1 MYTYHRVKLA
11 RLCIFHRWLMLL
23 ICKMHATSYNE
34 YDQLAKTG
42 RFTIK
47 IWTNCTSLRCSCF
60 IHWKYAQVLNSR
72 FNFLHKYSQLVAE
85 NELSSHLWHN
95 ASKWHFINILTRI
108 STKNS
113 SRFSIVLKLV
123 HQHDETLLLHC
134 DHRLRIL
141 LPPTDLGFL
150 RKHQDHKCQARF
162 CCRGNILEWCPVF
175 NAAMPSISRRRRVSW
190 PVKKQR

>member
-1 MYTYHRVKLA
+1 
-11 RLCIFHRWLMLL
+11 MLL

-34 YDQLAKTG
+34 YDHLTKTG

-47 IWTNCTSLRCSCF
+47 IWTNCTSLRCSFLFMESAC
-60 IHWKYAQVLNSR
+60 KVLNSI
-72 FNFLHKYSQLVAE
+72 FNFLYKYSQQVAE
-85 NELSSHLWHN
+85 NELSFHLWHN
-95 ASKWHFINILTRI
+95 VSKWHFINILTRS

-162 CCRGNILEWCPVF
+162 YCRGNILEWCPVF
-175 NAAMPSISRRRRVSW
+175 NAMPSISRRRRVSW
-190 PVKKQR
+190 PIKKQH